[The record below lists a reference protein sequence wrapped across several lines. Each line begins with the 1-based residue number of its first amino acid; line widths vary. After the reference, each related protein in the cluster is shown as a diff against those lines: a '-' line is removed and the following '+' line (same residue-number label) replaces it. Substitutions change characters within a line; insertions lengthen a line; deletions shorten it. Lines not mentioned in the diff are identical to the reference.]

1 MLNIDQLVMKICRK
15 ILLNAVLNDAYV
27 RFNFAKRAG
36 NRAGSIVILCET
48 GKLKLIQWE

>member
-1 MLNIDQLVMKICRK
+1 MKICRK
-15 ILLNAVLNDAYV
+15 ILLNDAYV